1 MENQENNNAN
11 LVNEI
16 YDYAANLLVNK
27 NMNAEDVKKALIDKG
42 VDDKSSSIVVDNLT
56 QQINDSKKEQAKKD
70 MIYGAMWCVGG
81 VILTVAQVGFI
92 FWGAIL
98 FGGYQFIKGVV
109 NSL

>member
-1 MENQENNNAN
+1 MEDQENKNEN

-16 YDYAANLLVNK
+16 YDYAANLLVTK
-27 NMNAEDVKKALIDKG
+27 NMNPDDVKKALIDKG

-98 FGGYQFIKGVV
+98 FGGY
-109 NSL
+109 